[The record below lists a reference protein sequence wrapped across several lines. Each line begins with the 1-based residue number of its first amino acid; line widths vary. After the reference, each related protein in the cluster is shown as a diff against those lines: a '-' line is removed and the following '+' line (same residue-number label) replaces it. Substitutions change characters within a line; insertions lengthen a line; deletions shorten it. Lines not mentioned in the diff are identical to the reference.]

1 MCHHVTKITSHS
13 ALESNNTM
21 ADNYIEKQY
30 ENHEARRAAWERA
43 KRIGTCK
50 PKKIKKADK
59 KEE

>member
-1 MCHHVTKITSHS
+1 
-13 ALESNNTM
+13 M